1 MKKVHGYLVKNN
13 DLWIGNHKASDLAKQ
28 FKTPLYVMDEARIR
42 SQMRLFKN
50 SFKDDEIQTQVA
62 YASKAFLTQAMVQVV
77 DEEGLYLDVVS
88 GGELYTALSVGFDPK
103 KLIFHGNNKS
113 LEELSYA
120 LESKVGLIVIDNEAE
135 FERIEYLKPV
145 HKVNVL
151 LRVNVGVEAHTHKYI
166 QTTTLDSKFGVSIFD
181 LETQCLIQKMMASSF
196 IHLKGLHT
204 HIGSQITSSEYF
216 YEELEV
222 FFKHLSL
229 FKSFGFNCELLNLGG
244 GFGVQYLETDP
255 VLNLEDSLKT
265 LLKKAKELSSFYQI
279 KIPSLMIEPGRSIV
293 AEAGITLY
301 TVGSIKKTP
310 HKNFV
315 FVDGSMADGIRA
327 ALYQAKYDAVLI
339 NRAEEVKTT
348 TYTVAGKAC
357 ESGDILI
364 DELMLPEVIQDDLLA
379 VFSTGAY
386 HYSMASN
393 YNRLTKPAVIFVN
406 GDKVKV
412 VVERENFAD
421 LIRNDRGIK

>member
-1 MKKVHGYLVKNN
+1 MKNIHGFSVINGHLM
-13 DLWIGNHKASDLAKQ
+13 IGNKRASDLAKRFQ
-28 FKTPLYVMDEARIR
+28 TPLYVMDEMRIR
-42 SQMRLFKN
+42 NQMRLFKN

-77 DEEGLYLDVVS
+77 EEEGLFLDVVS
-88 GGELYTALSVGFDPK
+88 AGELYTALSVGFDPK

-113 LEELSYA
+113 LEELTYA
-120 LESKVGLIVIDNEAE
+120 LNSKLGLIVMDNQAE
-135 FERIEYLKPV
+135 FERIESLKPKQ
-145 HKVNVL
+145 KVNVL

-166 QTTTLDSKFGVSIFD
+166 QTTTLDSKFGLSIFD
-181 LETQCLIQKMMASSF
+181 QSTELLIQKIMTSSYVN
-196 IHLKGLHT
+196 LKGLHA

-222 FFKHLSL
+222 FFKQLSL
-229 FKSFGFNCELLNLGG
+229 YKSFGFHCEILNLGG
-244 GFGVQYLETDP
+244 GFGVQYLESDP
-255 VLNLEDSLKT
+255 ILNLEESLKT
-265 LLKKAKELSSFYQI
+265 LLKKAKELSSFYQVNV
-279 KIPSLMIEPGRSIV
+279 PNLMIEPGRSIV

-310 HKNFV
+310 NKNFV
-315 FVDGSMADGIRA
+315 FVDGSMADGIRS
-327 ALYQAKYDAVLI
+327 ALYQAKYDAI
-339 NRAEEVKTT
+339 IANRAEEVKTT
-348 TYTVAGKAC
+348 AYTVAGKAC
-357 ESGDILI
+357 ESGDILV
-364 DELMLPEVIQDDLLA
+364 DEVMLPVVQQDDLLA

-412 VVERENFAD
+412 VVERESFAD